1 MCGIEPQWKAYLC
14 TKTDYLSCYLAFNVF
29 FLTCHNTVCHTGLPC
44 FLTPYDF
51 TSSLRFDGEIL
62 STLFLCCCLCVRKRN
77 GSYKCVRLS
86 VGFLL
91 PISLSVIL
99 CGWLKGIS
107 YENLYRILRSV
118 VPCAVSLRL
127 PFSRSRLGWDWRG
140 APLLIFNSRPSLSS
154 ISVLSSVCQ

>member
-1 MCGIEPQWKAYLC
+1 MPY
-14 TKTDYLSCYLAFNVF
+14 SVR
-29 FLTCHNTVCHTGLPC
+29 HTGLPC

-107 YENLYRILRSV
+107 NENLYRILRSV

-127 PFSRSRLGWDWRG
+127 PFNRSRLWVYKSFV
-140 APLLIFNSRPSLSS
+140 LSRAFCISLTCARS
-154 ISVLSSVCQ
+154 ISSRRSIILDATLRKHRASLFVHPHTRAS